1 MPYFYLDTSYI
12 IFVVPALIL
21 AFWAQM
27 KVSSTYSK
35 FSSVPCRRGLTGADV
50 SEKILKLYGI
60 YNVRIEPIAGNLTDC
75 FDPRSN
81 VIRLSEGVYNST
93 SVAAIGVA
101 AHETGHA
108 IQHAQGYMPIKLRN
122 AVIPVANIGSYAAFP
137 LVIFGLIF
145 SSSILVNV
153 GIVLFS
159 AVVAFQFVTLPVE
172 FNASRR
178 ALTILENQAILDGED
193 LKGAKKVLTA
203 AALTYVAA
211 AAVALGNLLRL
222 ISISN
227 RKR

>member
-27 KVSSTYSK
+27 KVSSTYSR
-35 FSSVPCRRGLTGADV
+35 FSAVPCRRGLTGAEV

-60 YNVRIEPIAGNLTDC
+60 YNVRIEPIAGNLTDH

-145 SSSILVNV
+145 SSSILVDV
-153 GIVLFS
+153 GIILFS

-172 FNASRR
+172 FNASHR
-178 ALTILENQAILDGED
+178 ALSILENQAILDGED